1 MKKCPSENRIRPRKL
16 ARITRS
22 RSISGI
28 AEAGDAMRG
37 TSIIDG
43 AGCSLKLTYAANILK
58 GLCCWGT
65 ATHENFA
72 TSSIDKC
79 QQQADVGVGCGPG
92 GPPHFAHF
100 LRIQTLHVTG
110 PVLALSFS
118 SCAMRSRSRAS
129 SCPTQRDFA
138 IC

>member
-1 MKKCPSENRIRPRKL
+1 MKKCPSENKIRPRKL

-43 AGCSLKLTYAANILK
+43 AGWQPKANLCRKHLK

-72 TSSIDKC
+72 TSSINKC

-92 GPPHFAHF
+92 GPPHFDHF
-100 LRIQTLHVTG
+100 LRIQTPHVT
-110 PVLALSFS
+110 
-118 SCAMRSRSRAS
+118 
-129 SCPTQRDFA
+129 
-138 IC
+138 

>member
-1 MKKCPSENRIRPRKL
+1 
-16 ARITRS
+16 
-22 RSISGI
+22 
-28 AEAGDAMRG
+28 MRG

-92 GPPHFAHF
+92 GPPRGPPHF
-100 LRIQTLHVTG
+100 VN
-110 PVLALSFS
+110 S
-118 SCAMRSRSRAS
+118 SMNF
-129 SCPTQRDFA
+129 RDTTPATFA
-138 IC
+138 EDS